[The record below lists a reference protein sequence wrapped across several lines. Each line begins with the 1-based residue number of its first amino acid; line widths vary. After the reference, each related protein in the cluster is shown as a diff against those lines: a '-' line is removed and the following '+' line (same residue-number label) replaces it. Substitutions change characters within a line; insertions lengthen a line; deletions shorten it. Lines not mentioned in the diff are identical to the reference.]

1 MRVLVSAL
9 MAGLFTGGLGESFE
23 LAPGAVV
30 LGDTVFLTAADGSL
44 AAHDASTGALRWASP
59 DARRPL
65 AGHGARLLAQAP
77 ADEGLRLVIL
87 DAATGRRVGATDI
100 ALPAPVTAPLDETG
114 DTRFLIR
121 AEQAGADVRIAWT
134 WEYRPM
140 RGAFVEE
147 QPDGGLRQ
155 VRGAVRVDLA
165 AGRFAPAQAPAEGLV
180 ALPDALAGEAD
191 KGAFRERPLPIAGWW
206 VATQAA
212 PGGAVL
218 KRWTGNAAPL
228 PDAALPADLTLQI
241 GSADGRHVLVS
252 REARGRAAAQ
262 APAVVRDRARHG
274 RPRRH
279 AAHLDRR
286 GRLRGGRRPPAGR
299 ARSLGASRAVRLAR
313 RAAPPGGVRS
323 RRAPPPGRKRCAIPR
338 ITAPWPRRR
347 AP

>member
-30 LGDTVFLTAADGSL
+30 LGDTVFLTAPDGSL
-44 AAHDASTGALRWASP
+44 AAHDASTGVRRWASA

-87 DAATGRRVGATDI
+87 DAATGRRVGTTDV

-121 AEQAGADVRIAWT
+121 AEQAGADVRISWT
-134 WEYRPM
+134 WEFRPM

-147 QPDGGLRQ
+147 EADGGLRQ
-155 VRGAVRVDLA
+155 ARGAVHVDLA
-165 AGRFAPAQAPAEGLV
+165 AGRFAPAPAPAEGLM
-180 ALPDALAGEAD
+180 ALPDALAREAD

-218 KRWTGNAAPL
+218 KRWTENAAPQ
-228 PDAALPADLTLQI
+228 PDAALPADLTLQM
-241 GSADGRHVLVS
+241 GSADGRHLLLSREMAGEPLDIAQQWTVIALDTGAPVAGLRTSTAAAAFAVTASRVLVVQQRWEHRTGS
-252 REARGRAAAQ
+252 GWLREPRRLEAFDRASG
-262 APAVVRDRARHG
+262 APAWTLEIRDTAY
-274 RPRRH
+274 
-279 AAHLDRR
+279 R
-286 GRLRGGRRPPAGR
+286 GP
-299 ARSLGASRAVRLAR
+299 V
-313 RAAPPGGVRS
+313 AP
-323 RRAPPPGRKRCAIPR
+323 
-338 ITAPWPRRR
+338 
-347 AP
+347 